1 MTRVFD
7 RFILGVFSHLCVVV
21 FQEDIIIWEQLK
33 DSIDN
38 IVKLL
43 ELSSKSSLELLAF
56 LETSMYFKKLSVRD
70 RIHT

>member
-7 RFILGVFSHLCVVV
+7 RFILGVLSHLCVVV

-56 LETSMYFKKLSVRD
+56 LETSMDFKKLSVRD